1 MKFYQAC
8 PDLWSTLDYLT
19 WHINTLK
26 IQVCLD
32 HFNRLFLLK
41 AKNSLNLLDEKQNLK
56 YSLYFYNYIHHFQFL
71 HIITASLPT
80 TLAKTSSWSFNK
92 WVLNKSVLL
101 LIFLTLIRLGFL
113 SIVFLGVG
121 VVNLTPLHTWR
132 TYLNSIQLYTIVK
145 QSI

>member
-1 MKFYQAC
+1 MKA
-8 PDLWSTLDYLT
+8 
-19 WHINTLK
+19 NTCIPKLV
-26 IQVCLD
+26 ILLLSQVCPD

-41 AKNSLNLLDEKQNLK
+41 ADNSLNLLDEKQNLK
-56 YSLYFYNYIHHFQFL
+56 YSLNFYIYNHPFQFL

-80 TLAKTSSWSFNK
+80 TLAETSSWCFNE
-92 WVLNKSVLL
+92 WVLNKSVLF

-121 VVNLTPLHTWR
+121 VVNLTHLHTWR
-132 TYLNSIQLYTIVK
+132 TYLNLIQLYTIVK